1 MALTNKKMLDL
12 EGLRHY
18 NEKVTGELNKKQDTL
33 VSGTNIKTVNGQ
45 DITGSGDIELTSITD
60 TEIGD
65 LFETG
70 VLEARYVSQES
81 IQEAINTE
89 Y

>member
-12 EGLRHY
+12 DGLRHY
-18 NEKVTGELNKKQDTL
+18 NEKVAGELDKKQDTL

-70 VLEARYVSQES
+70 VLEARYVPQES

>member
-12 EGLRHY
+12 DGLRHY
-18 NEKVTGELNKKQDTL
+18 NEKVTGELDKKQDTL

>member
-1 MALTNKKMLDL
+1 MALSNKKMLDL
-12 EGLRHY
+12 DGLRHY
-18 NEKVTGELNKKQDTL
+18 NEKVTGELDKKQDTL

-45 DITGSGDIELTSITD
+45 NITGSGDIELTSITD
-60 TEIGD
+60 SEIGD
-65 LFETG
+65 LFEAG

>member
-1 MALTNKKMLDL
+1 MALTDKKMLDL

-70 VLEARYVSQES
+70 ILEAKYVSQES

>member
-18 NEKVTGELNKKQDTL
+18 NEKVTGEFNKKQDTL

>member
-1 MALTNKKMLDL
+1 MALTDKKMLDL

-70 VLEARYVSQES
+70 VLEAKYVSQES

>member
-1 MALTNKKMLDL
+1 MALTDKKMLDL